1 MQLKRAARVIL
12 VGAPGVGKGTQSER
26 LLKRFPQLQSI
37 STGDLLRS
45 NVKKRTPLGIM
56 AENTMKTG
64 GLVADDLMLRLISS
78 ELRNRGWLFGQ
89 GRPNVM
95 TLSSEATSTEMPSSR
110 DPGPPMDGSGSLS
123 AQPWSYDEHHHCHH
137 PVHQHQQP
145 PQASDDPSASF
156 ILDGYPRTAA
166 QATTLDSIVPINL
179 AVSIKTPFSVILERI
194 AGRWVHEPSGRV
206 YNTSFNAPRVPGR
219 DDVTGEPLIQ
229 RPDDSESVYRARFA
243 RFRETSEPL
252 LEHYAKKG
260 VLLEVEGL
268 SSDEISPKLYREFEK
283 RFVG

>member
-26 LLKRFPQLQSI
+26 LLKRFPQLQSV

-45 NVKKRTPLGIM
+45 NVKNRTPLGIM
-56 AENTMKTG
+56 AENKIKTG

-78 ELRNRGWLFGQ
+78 ELRSRGWLRAQ
-89 GRPNVM
+89 GPPDLM
-95 TLSSEATSTEMPSSR
+95 TLSSEATTASESPSSFSV
-110 DPGPPMDGSGSLS
+110 MDTGRLQPQ
-123 AQPWSYDEHHHCHH
+123 QPWISAE
-137 PVHQHQQP
+137 PPPPSP

-156 ILDGYPRTAA
+156 ILDGYPRNAA
-166 QATTLDSIVPINL
+166 QATTLDAIVPINL
-179 AVSIKTPFSVILERI
+179 AVSIKTPFSVILDRI

-219 DDVTGEPLIQ
+219 DDVTGDPLVQ
-229 RPDDSESVYRARFA
+229 RPDDSEHIYRARFRNFMQA
-243 RFRETSEPL
+243 SEPL

-268 SSDEISPKLYREFEK
+268 SSDEISPKLYDEFAR